1 MGNVVAFLADA
12 LTAAFAENRRVRIS
26 AGAELQEFQRGKEQ
40 TAQQLS
46 QESEAA
52 AAAAATRGT
61 TKSPPSA
68 KL

>member
-52 AAAAATRGT
+52 AAAATRGT